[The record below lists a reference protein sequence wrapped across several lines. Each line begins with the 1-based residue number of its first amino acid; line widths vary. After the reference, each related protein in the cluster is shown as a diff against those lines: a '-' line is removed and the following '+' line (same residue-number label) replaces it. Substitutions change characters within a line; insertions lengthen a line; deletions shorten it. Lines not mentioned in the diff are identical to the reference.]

1 MLNVYLPFLSF
12 LHFDRK
18 TSDGARQ
25 IRCTPDWG
33 ENAVSGDHLW
43 VSTSFSSEA
52 CYLGES
58 DCTVSFHN

>member
-1 MLNVYLPFLSF
+1 MKN
-12 LHFDRK
+12 RK

-43 VSTSFSSEA
+43 VPTSFSSET

-58 DCTVSFHN
+58 DCTVSNDEFQ